1 MACLQPVPVLA
12 VVGVD
17 MGVVVASVDG
27 VVVVVEVREGGR
39 EALASSKVAVERLSG
54 FEMTG
59 ERK

>member
-1 MACLQPVPVLA
+1 VPVLA

-39 EALASSKVAVERLSG
+39 EALASSKVAVEHLSG